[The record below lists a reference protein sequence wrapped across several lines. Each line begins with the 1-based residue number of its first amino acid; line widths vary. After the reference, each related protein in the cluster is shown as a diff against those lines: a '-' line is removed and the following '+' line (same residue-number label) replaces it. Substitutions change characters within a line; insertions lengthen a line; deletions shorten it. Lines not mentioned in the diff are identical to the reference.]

1 MPFDDATI
9 TEASIASLADT
20 PDPRLRGILTSLI
33 RHLHG
38 FVREVRP
45 TPEEWLAAIRFLTTT
60 GQICD
65 AERQEFIL
73 LSDTLGVSMLVDAI
87 NHAGATEEVTES
99 SVLGPF
105 YRPGAPL
112 HANGD
117 AIFGESEGEPV
128 VVGGQVSSSDGSPI
142 AGALVEVWQT
152 APNGL
157 YYSQDPEQEEFNL
170 CGQFH
175 TAADGRFQFRS
186 LLPRSYPIPAD
197 GPVGAMLRATRRN
210 IYRPAHIHFKISAE
224 GHRGLI
230 TELYSRGDE
239 FLRRDP
245 VFGVKDSLVVEY
257 RRIDD
262 GLCLDYDFVL
272 ARSD

>member
-20 PDPRLRGILTSLI
+20 PDPRLRAILTSLV

-45 TPEEWLAAIRFLTTT
+45 TPEEWLAAIRFLTAT

-73 LSDTLGVSMLVDAI
+73 LSDTLGVSMLVDAL
-87 NHAGATEEVTES
+87 NHAGANEEVTES

-112 HANGD
+112 RENGD
-117 AIFGESEGEPV
+117 AIFGDTEGEPV
-128 VVGGQVSSSDGSPI
+128 VVSGKVSSSDGGPI

-157 YYSQDPEQEEFNL
+157 YYSQDPAQAEFNL
-170 CGQFH
+170 CGQFR
-175 TAADGRFQFRS
+175 TAADGSFLFRT
-186 LLPRSYPIPAD
+186 LLPHSYPIPAD
-197 GPVGAMLRATRRN
+197 GPVGAMLQATRRN
-210 IYRPAHIHFKISAE
+210 IYRPAHVHFKISAE

-230 TELYSRGDE
+230 TELYSRGDR

-245 VFGVKDSLVVEY
+245 VFGVKESLVVDY
-257 RRIDD
+257 QRTKD
-262 GLCLDYDFVL
+262 GLRLHRDFVL
-272 ARSD
+272 AASD